1 MTNRGEH
8 FFATAPRLTGTV
20 YDAMTRIKA
29 WNTYY
34 KEIAQD
40 LTSKIRHGR
49 LLDIGTGPG
58 RLLLEIHR
66 LNPEI
71 ELFGLDIAQAM
82 VQRAKKNL
90 SGIRIDLRQGTIRQT
105 NYESDFFDLVTATGS
120 FYLWDYP
127 VQCLEEIH
135 RILKKNQSAY
145 LFEVCKDFDE
155 NEFQQGLRANLQGEN
170 LFRRLV
176 MPLFL
181 KEAVQK
187 AYPTA
192 KVAEIIGRTRFA
204 DSFVV
209 DRITLSRLP
218 LWSRIELTKR

>member
-1 MTNRGEH
+1 MTGRGEH
-8 FFATAPRLTGTV
+8 FFATAPRLTGKV
-20 YDAMTRIKA
+20 YDGLTRIKA

-40 LTSKIRHGR
+40 LASRIRHGR
-49 LLDIGTGPG
+49 LLDVGTGPG
-58 RLLLEIHR
+58 RLLLEVHR

-71 ELFGLDIAQAM
+71 ELFGLDIAEAM

-90 SGIRIDLRQGTIRQT
+90 TGISVDLRHGNIRQT

-127 VQCLEEIH
+127 VRCLEEIH
-135 RILKKNQSAY
+135 RILKKKQSAY
-145 LFEVCKDFDE
+145 LFEVRKDFDAK
-155 NEFQQGLRANLQGEN
+155 EFRQGLRANLQGEN

-181 KEAVQK
+181 KEAAQRS
-187 AYPTA
+187 YPTA
-192 KVAEIIGRTRFA
+192 EVAEIIGHTSFA
-204 DSFVV
+204 DSYVV
-209 DRITLSRLP
+209 DRITLSGLP
-218 LWSRIELTKR
+218 LWSRIELTKQ

>member
-1 MTNRGEH
+1 
-8 FFATAPRLTGTV
+8 
-20 YDAMTRIKA
+20 
-29 WNTYY
+29 
-34 KEIAQD
+34 
-40 LTSKIRHGR
+40 
-49 LLDIGTGPG
+49 
-58 RLLLEIHR
+58 
-66 LNPEI
+66 
-71 ELFGLDIAQAM
+71 
-82 VQRAKKNL
+82 
-90 SGIRIDLRQGTIRQT
+90 
-105 NYESDFFDLVTATGS
+105 
-120 FYLWDYP
+120 

-192 KVAEIIGRTRFA
+192 QVAEIIGRTRFA